1 MRIRG
6 NLMRLGRII
15 GKMWATAKVES
26 LEGIRFHV
34 MQPLDHQ
41 SKPEGNPIV
50 VIDAIGADE
59 GEMVFWVGGADAIL
73 AIPDRTLPSDASIIG
88 IVDQLNT
95 AESNL

>member
-1 MRIRG
+1 
-6 NLMRLGRII
+6 MRLGRII

-34 MQPLDHQ
+34 MQPLDHH
-41 SKPEGNPIV
+41 SKSEGNPIV
-50 VIDAIGADE
+50 AIDAIGAGE
-59 GEMVFWVGGADAIL
+59 GEMVFWVGGGDAIL
-73 AIPDRTLPSDASIIG
+73 AIPDRRLPSDASIVG

>member
-1 MRIRG
+1 
-6 NLMRLGRII
+6 
-15 GKMWATAKVES
+15 MWATAKVES
-26 LEGIRFHV
+26 LKGIPYHV
-34 MQPLDHQ
+34 MQPLDLQ
-41 SKPEGNPIV
+41 SKPEGNPIG

-59 GEMVFWVGGADAIL
+59 GERVFWVGGADAIL

>member
-1 MRIRG
+1 
-6 NLMRLGRII
+6 MRLGRII

-26 LEGIRFHV
+26 LKGIRFHV
-34 MQPLDHQ
+34 MQPLDHH

-50 VIDAIGADE
+50 AIDAIGADE

>member
-26 LEGIRFHV
+26 LKGIRFHV
-34 MQPLDHQ
+34 MQPLDHH
-41 SKPEGNPIV
+41 SKPIV
-50 VIDAIGADE
+50 AIDAIGAGE
-59 GEMVFWVGGADAIL
+59 GEMVFWVGGGDAIL
-73 AIPDRTLPSDASIIG
+73 TIPGRRLPSDASIVG